1 MRKNRDFATNIIVAG
16 NDHLIYTNN
25 SYLLNCKFNDIDPSI
40 LSSATV
46 HEQHQQEK
54 CNYLCIILMGKEDP
68 AQHKD
73 EINSLGLHI
82 H

>member
-1 MRKNRDFATNIIVAG
+1 MPS
-16 NDHLIYTNN
+16 NDHLISTNN
-25 SYLLNCKFNDIDPSI
+25 SYLLNCTCNDIDPSI
-40 LSSATV
+40 LPSATA

-54 CNYLCIILMGKEDP
+54 CNYLCIILMGKEDQ

-73 EINSLGLHI
+73 EINSLGLDI

>member
-1 MRKNRDFATNIIVAG
+1 MPS
-16 NDHLIYTNN
+16 NDHLISTNN
-25 SYLLNCKFNDIDPSI
+25 SYLLICTCNDIDPSI
-40 LSSATV
+40 LPSATA

-54 CNYLCIILMGKEDP
+54 CNYLCMILMGKEDQ

-73 EINSLGLHI
+73 EINSLGLDI